1 MNEKDLSAVF
11 SLLNKAFRAYKIY
24 PKGHEIPRFFL
35 RQLWENIKDPI
46 LKTTKIDF
54 IFDNGKVLSEEGN
67 NIWMEDENDDNLA
80 WVLYKNGVRGISF
93 KNTISL
99 ADFQNFLEAI
109 QNAFASSDK
118 FALIYELNVRDY
130 SGLSIDFIPE
140 YIQDQNVFI
149 PETYQ
154 DIIKLREQEP
164 KSEPLEIEGSISSA
178 IEIPIIIESREVFT
192 ISPEEEQMLNEEI
205 AKERESLHFEQILKH
220 LFSIFELSSSEESST
235 IIKSIEEFILLEIFD
250 SGLSVAAKI
259 LHDLTTLKLN
269 LDDRVKI
276 KQIDELIKNIS
287 ETSLLETLINKYI
300 ESKPKELEQFLAFTS
315 PQSALNIFQIA
326 SELTNKS
333 QRAILLRGILK
344 MHNLDSSKVL
354 NFIQKHK
361 NNEKILIT
369 GLEFISYGK
378 FTDMK
383 DFLNNLLLAGDN
395 KIKNHLLEAISS
407 IEGDLTP
414 FFYDEDPNVRIQ
426 TYLEMKKN
434 PKKSHVSLILERLK
448 SDSLYYKMDII
459 EKKQFMSLIP
469 HYIDYTTLE
478 DAVKEILIQ
487 NLSIFDR
494 ITKARKFYETVQF
507 LINSLV
513 ESNKKK
519 IYLLLIEAVKHSKD
533 QKIRAMCSEALKQ
546 FKE

>member
-1 MNEKDLSAVF
+1 MNEKDLSTVF

-93 KNTISL
+93 KNTVSL
-99 ADFQNFLEAI
+99 ADLQNFLEAI

-250 SGLSVAAKI
+250 SGLSGAAKI

-269 LDDRVKI
+269 LDDRAKI
-276 KQIDELIKNIS
+276 KQIDGLLKNIS

-300 ESKPKELEQFLAFTS
+300 ESKPKELEQFIAFTS

-378 FTDMK
+378 FSEMK
-383 DFLNNLLLAGDN
+383 DFLNDLLLAGDN

-494 ITKARKFYETVQF
+494 LTKARKFYETVQF